1 MWPLSDNNITYSW
14 WQLWKKDTNKQ
25 NKCQKTVAL
34 MRSQNIAVTDTNLI
48 SSKKKTA
55 VKWSNL
61 EHRSPA
67 EAYASVTR
75 DNPFIDD
82 NQIFQTRPKERC
94 SITCKK
100 CRDENF
106 TFRKEALHV
115 QMGWKG
121 LSSLKTKSPKCAYLT
136 D

>member
-1 MWPLSDNNITYSW
+1 MPENGCSYAIPKYSSDWYKFNFF
-14 WQLWKKDTNKQ
+14 
-25 NKCQKTVAL
+25 
-34 MRSQNIAVTDTNLI
+34 
-48 SSKKKTA
+48 KKKTA

-82 NQIFQTRPKERC
+82 NQMFQTRPKERC